1 MIITINL
8 KDIICFILIMIFI
21 VGYLL
26 ILLIDKIK
34 EFFKKRRNK
43 NDI

>member
-1 MIITINL
+1 MIITVNL
-8 KDIICFILIMIFI
+8 KDIIGFILIMIFI

-34 EFFKKRRNK
+34 EFLKKRRNK
-43 NDI
+43 K

>member
-1 MIITINL
+1 MIITVNL
-8 KDIICFILIMIFI
+8 KDIIGFILIMIFI

-43 NDI
+43 K